1 MGTEAEVAKHST
13 EADCWVI
20 MGDLVYNLGK
30 DFLDEHP
37 GGPDVITALAGKDAT
52 TDFEDIAH
60 SDSARTWANKYIIG
74 YREGASDDAKTK
86 ETPTNGAV
94 SASGSKGGGMGGILP
109 AVAVVLAGLV
119 GYMVSRS
126 ELM

>member
-1 MGTEAEVAKHST
+1 MGTEAEVAKHNT

-37 GGPDVITALAGKDAT
+37 GGPDVITALAGRDAT

-74 YREGASDDAKTK
+74 YKEGAEEDARTK
-86 ETPTNGAV
+86 ETPTNSAI
-94 SASGSKGGGMGGILP
+94 SASGGTGGGMGGLLP
-109 AVAVVLAGLV
+109 AVAIT
-119 GYMVSRS
+119 M
-126 ELM
+126 